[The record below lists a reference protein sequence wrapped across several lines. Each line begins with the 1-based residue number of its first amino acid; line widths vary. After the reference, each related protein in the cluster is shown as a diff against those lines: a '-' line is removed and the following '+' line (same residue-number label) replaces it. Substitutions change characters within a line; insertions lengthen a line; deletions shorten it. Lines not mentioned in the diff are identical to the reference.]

1 MPAKRASRLFNRSHG
16 AWGSTDDVARGF
28 ALGARMTSHGP
39 ARWVGCADDVARAG
53 AGPALRPCNL
63 AQSGVRRAV
72 RPQAGRARCLSGVE
86 TAIRLPLDSV
96 GPPAGPLTPRFA
108 LRDGAVAFAESR
120 PRTGPEQT
128 ICPHGHVF
136 RDMSSAPGCPDAAAT
151 GPARHRRSRTC
162 PKSPAAPRGCN
173 GSTLHTTLQDM
184 SEEPDRAPY
193 DLQDMSEEPDRAP
206 YDLQDMSE
214 EPCRAPYDLQD
225 MSEEPC
231 RAPPGHVRRA
241 LPRPEGRCGPAL
253 GVGDRTVPRR
263 KPGCPGSGGRGD
275 RV

>member
-1 MPAKRASRLFNRSHG
+1 
-16 AWGSTDDVARGF
+16 
-28 ALGARMTSHGP
+28 MTSHGP

-86 TAIRLPLDSV
+86 TAIRLTLDSV

-184 SEEPDRAPY
+184 SEEPDRAP
-193 DLQDMSEEPDRAP
+193 PGHVRRARP
-206 YDLQDMSE
+206 R
-214 EPCRAPYDLQD
+214 PVR
-225 MSEEPC
+225 
-231 RAPPGHVRRA
+231 PPGHVRRA
-241 LPRPEGRCGPAL
+241 MPRPSRTCPKSPTAPRGAVRAGSRRRRPHRPSAQTWVSGVRRAGRPSLA
-253 GVGDRTVPRR
+253 
-263 KPGCPGSGGRGD
+263 RGTSLAH
-275 RV
+275 RLTEQRARPV